1 MILPVHV
8 LQDLVRLDM
17 YLNIPAIIVSA
28 IQSQIL
34 VQLSI
39 FMSLSQQLIVLNL
52 IIHGHGILVKRMPMI
67 MVVFITVDLIMMVF
81 VIFAISI
88 ARHVMDLIKLIALLA
103 KDLIICG
110 HKDQII
116 ANKVVRWEYIHGILE
131 IGMDS
136 ILTRL
141 ILSLRLVLVI
151 EHAMIVLI
159 SVDGVEIVLQI
170 VYNVVIIIS

>member
-1 MILPVHV
+1 
-8 LQDLVRLDM
+8 
-17 YLNIPAIIVSA
+17 
-28 IQSQIL
+28 
-34 VQLSI
+34 
-39 FMSLSQQLIVLNL
+39 
-52 IIHGHGILVKRMPMI
+52 